1 MSNDVS
7 QAVLQLID
15 TYLPPLLPGGMI
27 YSPEASKVLH
37 RAIIRDYVEDDFS
50 MREHV
55 DSPFTEAKGF
65 QLHASYNDR
74 DFRVPEMDMLQHLQ
88 TFDATALPRK
98 PFKFW
103 AAACV
108 YPLPPHVGPK
118 WVQDSNDQWMQEG
131 ECDFNKGN
139 WSFAILY
146 FDETPSMDWTPPV
159 FEANDLPPSLYYAR
173 EAVWHE
179 EERTGLRP
187 IDDYM
192 LNTQLPYDAQV
203 YAERRRKGIPLT
215 PFQERVMEAGG
226 WPYPTEE
233 APSGGHRDTGAT
245 GGGAS
250 GDGDGVSGGVAVD
263 EVAPQPAPEPAP
275 DRAALIAL
283 NNLCGE
289 LIDKIGLEYC
299 SEQPPASE
307 HVKRWRRAQAALGA
321 ENGFP
326 KMTAREAQSYAD
338 KGWARWVPVADAIR
352 KNEER
357 HG

>member
-1 MSNDVS
+1 MSNIERDVL
-7 QAVLQLID
+7 ALVE
-15 TYLPPLLPGGMI
+15 TYLPPLLPEGMV
-27 YSPEASKVLH
+27 YLSEASEILH
-37 RAIIRDYVEDDFS
+37 RALVRDYVEDDFS

-146 FDETPSMDWTPPV
+146 FDETPSMDWAPPV
-159 FEANDLPPSLYYAR
+159 FEANDLPPGEFYVR
-173 EAVWHE
+173 EARWHE
-179 EERTGLRP
+179 EERAGRRAMS
-187 IDDYM
+187 DYM

-215 PFQERVMEAGG
+215 PYQERVMEAGG

-263 EVAPQPAPEPAP
+263 EVTPEPEPASNP
-275 DRAALIAL
+275 KLARLNELNNQYGDLIAQI
-283 NNLCGE
+283 E
-289 LIDKIGLEYC
+289 EYC
-299 SEQPPASE
+299 KEQDPASS
-307 HVKRWRRAQAALGA
+307 HVLRWRRAQAALGA
-321 ENGFP
+321 LNDREP
-326 KMTAREAQSYAD
+326 MPAYEAQSYAD
-338 KGWARWVPVADAIR
+338 KGWKRWVPVAEAIR
-352 KNEER
+352 QIEER
-357 HG
+357 DG